1 MNFCRGVDENL
12 TKILVV
18 EDEEKIAKIVQEF
31 LEGEGFTVKLASDG
45 LTALRLTA
53 EFDPQIVLL
62 DWMIPQLNGIE
73 VCRKLRETG
82 NYGVIMLTAKG
93 EEVDKIIGL
102 GVGADDYMTKPFSL
116 RELAARIQSLLRRL
130 TFLPIPNNKD
140 ERVFGNLTIIT
151 SSHRVLVN
159 NKEISLTPTEYKL
172 LDKLSTSPEQVYSR
186 EQLLESLF
194 PDEDILDMRTIDAHI
209 SRLRRKINKGTGT
222 SYIHTV
228 YGFGYRFGAGK

>member
-1 MNFCRGVDENL
+1 MRL
-12 TKILVV
+12 IKILIV

-31 LEGEGFTVKLASDG
+31 LEEEGFSVKLASDG
-45 LTALRLTA
+45 LTALQLTA

-62 DWMIPQLNGIE
+62 DWMLPQLNGIE
-73 VCRKLRETG
+73 VCRKLREMG
-82 NYGVIMLTAKG
+82 NYGVIMLTSKG
-93 EEVDKIIGL
+93 EETDKIIGL

-130 TFLPIPNNKD
+130 TVISIPDYKD

-159 NKEISLTPTEYKL
+159 NREISLTPTEYKL
-172 LDKLSTSPEQVYSR
+172 LDKLSAKPEQVYSR
-186 EQLLESLF
+186 EQLLESVF

-209 SRLRRKINKGTGT
+209 SRLRRKINKGTET
-222 SYIHTV
+222 SFIQTV
-228 YGFGYRFGAGK
+228 YGFGYRFGADK